1 MAANLIF
8 NDVINCIEN
17 SQINYIIHKTPFSA
31 NISIKCS
38 FIKKFGDCDPKDTY
52 DEVKPSNDIKK
63 FKDQIVK
70 LEERLKFAEA
80 ALEDK
85 SSIEI
90 SLEEI
95 AEAKNKLENVHVIDK
110 AFSVCLGP
118 AARQHTAQFSA

>member
-1 MAANLIF
+1 MKLNL
-8 NDVINCIEN
+8 
-17 SQINYIIHKTPFSA
+17 
-31 NISIKCS
+31 
-38 FIKKFGDCDPKDTY
+38 
-52 DEVKPSNDIKK
+52 SNDIKN

-95 AEAKNKLENVHVIDK
+95 AEAKNKLENVYVIDK
-110 AFSVCLGP
+110 ALIKGQIF
-118 AARQHTAQFSA
+118 